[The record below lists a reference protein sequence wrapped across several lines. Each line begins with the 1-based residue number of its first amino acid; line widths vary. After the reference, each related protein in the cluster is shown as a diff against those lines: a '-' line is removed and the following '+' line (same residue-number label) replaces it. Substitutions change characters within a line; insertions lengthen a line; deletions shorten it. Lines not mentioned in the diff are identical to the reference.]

1 MEQKRYGG
9 REGRKIDM
17 EEENGSRRDIED
29 ENGSRTEI
37 PVLKENNLC
46 PD

>member
-1 MEQKRYGG
+1 
-9 REGRKIDM
+9 M